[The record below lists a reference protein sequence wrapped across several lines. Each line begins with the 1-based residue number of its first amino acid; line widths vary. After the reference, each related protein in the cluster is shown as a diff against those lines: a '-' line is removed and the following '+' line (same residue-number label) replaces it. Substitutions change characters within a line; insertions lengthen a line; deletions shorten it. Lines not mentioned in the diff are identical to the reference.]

1 MNYLE
6 LMTFSSTEDGGPAVD
21 PMMFVAHKGTVAGV
35 GPLSI
40 RHVAGITPAMKA
52 SSASAPLVGA
62 DGTPLGI
69 TLGQWQQAAGT
80 VTFTCQ
86 GSKLQAA
93 STLTGLIPS
102 ATYSTFVVHTS
113 KDGPKRFT
121 PWGDP
126 AGTTNNFTASATGTA
141 SPTNAVHGCSSAD
154 VIIIIW
160 HSDGKTH
167 GKSPGQIGVDLH
179 TTLIARVY

>member
-6 LMTFSSTEDGGPAVD
+6 LMTFFSTVDGGPAVD
-21 PMMFVAHKGTVAGV
+21 PMMFVAKKGTPAGV

-40 RHVAGITPAMKA
+40 RHVADITPAMKA
-52 SSASAPLVGA
+52 TSSGTPLVGA

-80 VTFTCQ
+80 VVFTCQ

-93 STLTGLIPS
+93 STLKGLIPS
-102 ATYSTFVVHTS
+102 ATYSTFVVHAQR
-113 KDGPKRFT
+113 DGPKRFT

-126 AGTTNNFTASATGTA
+126 AGTTNNFTASATGTVSA
-141 SPTNAVHGCSSAD
+141 TNTVQGCSNAD
-154 VIIIIW
+154 ASIIIW

-167 GKSPGQIGVDLH
+167 GKSPGQIGVDWH
-179 TTLIARVY
+179 TSLIARVY